1 MDYYDQSEGATRADI
16 RTIMSGY
23 DGARRGANV
32 LNSPASMRLAFPREK
47 TSSERPKSLLEKF
60 NRV

>member
-32 LNSPASMRLAFPREK
+32 LKNSPASMRLAFPREK
-47 TSSERPKSLLEKF
+47 T
-60 NRV
+60 